1 MKKQLIFVGAG
12 ALPETLHVIAEAG
25 NLKDEPE
32 LLGVLDDDVALQG
45 ATICGVPVLGPLSTA
60 PSYAEHIE
68 FVFGI
73 GSHRTR
79 IERPEIMSK
88 MQVAES
94 RFASVIHRSAKILPG
109 VHVGPGCIVHPG
121 TIIGQDSVLEGFNLV
136 FTNSIIA
143 SRNQLD
149 RFAMITSLVALTDR
163 VHVGYSAFVGT
174 GAVIG
179 EGVTIGAGASVS
191 LGSVV
196 QRDVPNGVSVMGNP
210 AKPFGRTSLPIEFER
225 YRDEVV

>member
-1 MKKQLIFVGAG
+1 MTKQLIFVGAG

-32 LLGVLDDDVALQG
+32 LLGILDDDVALQG
-45 ATICGVPVLGPLSTA
+45 TSICGVPVLGPLSAA
-60 PSYAEHIE
+60 PSYPDEIE

-79 IERPEIMSK
+79 IERPQILSK

-94 RFASVIHRSAKILPG
+94 RFVSLVHRSAKVLPG
-109 VHVGPGCIVHPG
+109 VYIGPGCIIHPG
-121 TIIGQDSVLEGFNLV
+121 TILGQDTVLKGFNLV

-163 VHVGYSAFVGT
+163 VRVGCSAFIGT

-179 EGVTIGAGASVS
+179 EGVSIGAGASVS

-196 QRDVPNGVSVMGNP
+196 QRDVPSGVSVMGNP
-210 AKPFGRTSLPIEFER
+210 AKPFGRIALPAGFEI
-225 YRDEVV
+225 